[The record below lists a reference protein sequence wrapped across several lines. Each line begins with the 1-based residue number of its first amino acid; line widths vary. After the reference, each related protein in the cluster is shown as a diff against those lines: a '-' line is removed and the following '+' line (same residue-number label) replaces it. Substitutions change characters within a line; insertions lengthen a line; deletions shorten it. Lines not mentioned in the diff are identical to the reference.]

1 MRFHQGSQYYRQIRV
16 RNAGFRFTAG
26 DTDTLTDIYAA
37 SIYGNI
43 FYDNDNTAY
52 YVNPAGATSGLF
64 SGSVGIGTTSPS
76 QKLNVFGNIRV
87 DGDYV
92 QIVNASSPSL
102 YLNNVSVQWRA
113 YMPTGLNN
121 FAINDSARDVLT
133 LGYNG
138 GNSYFQGCNVGIGTT
153 SPGARLDVNVGVAKT
168 DTTAFGYPS
177 LILRSNESSN
187 FSNLGINFI
196 GGASQANRGFQFQ
209 TGESG
214 ITNSGNILFQPYG
227 GNVGIGTTS
236 PNAKLN
242 VVSSGTK
249 STISIGNTAA
259 STYSQLLMYGGAS
272 RYNWSIGAQYNV
284 TDGLE
289 ITPSTATEG
298 TTFSTPAVTILQT
311 GRVGIGTTTPGQA
324 LDVNGRIRIGSNAQ
338 TEIYSSS
345 NRVVFRGENT
355 DNVAQFAGYGLFLPI
370 AGQSYNLFLAG
381 SANFGYTDTTA
392 TLDIHRG
399 NTGPFI
405 RLNSNGTSYLN
416 GGNVGIGTT
425 TPGNLLEVRSTT
437 AGASVARFTDSN
449 RADLVISF
457 PSSGYSTFDSYVGGS
472 GGGFTFRAAT
482 SELVRITSAGRV
494 GIGGTSPA
502 YLLDVFGPIASEA
515 GEKDDITTRTKA
527 GFWETSTATTGEG
540 WPTTTNSYYHLISS
554 THLNTANYYS
564 LQIASPFFT
573 QNFYIRATNGSGTT
587 GWSSIVT
594 GAGTTNYVPK
604 WASSTTLGNS
614 VIYDDGT
621 NVGIGTTSPAYK
633 LDVNGII
640 GLSGFRFADKEGNY
654 NRIFEPAGNTAM
666 YLGNASDPGNYYDNT
681 SHNFRNRGGSTFYMV
696 INSSGNVG
704 IGVTSPSYPLEV
716 ASTNALSIAYQRTG
730 VAAKK
735 WGFQSDNDSTYW
747 YNITDNVL
755 ALTVR
760 NTGDVGIGTTS
771 PAYKLHIE
779 RTDGTDTRMLIRNTS
794 TGNAGIELAGGG
806 GNQYIDFTPASSTD
820 FEGRIIYSS
829 SSDEM
834 QFMTNITNRFKL
846 NSNGAEVQNGAL
858 GVGVAASATDGRIDA
873 SNDIVSFSSDKRLK
887 TNIQLIENP
896 LDKIGKLSG
905 FTYNWNEK
913 ANELANYDTNE
924 SLVGV
929 FAQEVQAVLPEAVK
943 LAPFDNDGNDKSIS
957 GENYLTVQYEKIV
970 PLLIEAIKEQQQQIY
985 ELKYLLQNK

>member
-1 MRFHQGSQYYRQIRV
+1 
-16 RNAGFRFTAG
+16 
-26 DTDTLTDIYAA
+26 
-37 SIYGNI
+37 
-43 FYDNDNTAY
+43 
-52 YVNPAGATSGLF
+52 
-64 SGSVGIGTTSPS
+64 
-76 QKLNVFGNIRV
+76 
-87 DGDYV
+87 
-92 QIVNASSPSL
+92 
-102 YLNNVSVQWRA
+102 
-113 YMPTGLNN
+113 MPTGLNN

-196 GGASQANRGFQFQ
+196 GGASQAHRGFQFQ

-311 GRVGIGTTTPGQA
+311 GRVGIGTTTPSQRLHVASSSSPRIQVEATTNSENAGIYFSTKNSSGTPQA
-324 LDVNGRIRIGSNAQ
+324 GGVYYIPGTTPYLGFYGDNTNLSMVITSGGNVGIGTTDPTGKLDVRGGSIYFNRGTGNLGSNY
-338 TEIYSSS
+338 IYINKGAS
-345 NRVVFRGENT
+345 NDGGLLFSR
-355 DNVAQFAGYGLFLPI
+355 DN
-370 AGQSYNLFLAG
+370 
-381 SANFGYTDTTA
+381 
-392 TLDIHRG
+392 TLDWQMINSTTTG
-399 NTGPFI
+399 NFSLYSYGAGDTVFTI
-405 RLNSNGTSYLN
+405 QRSN
-416 GGNVGIGTT
+416 GNVGIGTT
-425 TPGNLLEVRSTT
+425 TPGNLLEVRSSTG
-437 AGASVARFTDSN
+437 GASVARFSDSTN
-449 RADLVISF
+449 ADLLISF
-457 PSSGYSTFDSYVGGS
+457 PLSGYSTFDSYVGGS
-472 GGGFTFRAAT
+472 GAGFTFRAAT

-502 YLLDVFGPIASEA
+502 YLLDVFGPVASEA

-564 LQIASPFFT
+564 LQIAAPFFA
-573 QNFYIRATNGSGTT
+573 QNFYIRTT
-587 GWSSIVT
+587 GNVGTQAWSSITT
-594 GAGTTNYVPK
+594 GTGTTNYVTR

-621 NVGIGTTSPAYK
+621 NIGIGTATPGAKLDVNGRIRIGSNAQTEIYSSSNRVVFRGENTDNVAQFAGYGLFLPIAGQSYNLYLAGSANFGYTDTTATLDIHRGNTGPFIRLNSNGTSYLNGGNVGIGTTSPSYT

-640 GLSGFRFADKEGNY
+640 GLSGFSFADKNSNY
-654 NRIFEPAGNTAM
+654 IRMYEPAGNVAM

-696 INSSGNVG
+696 INSSG
-704 IGVTSPSYPLEV
+704 
-716 ASTNALSIAYQRTG
+716 
-730 VAAKK
+730 
-735 WGFQSDNDSTYW
+735 
-747 YNITDNVL
+747 
-755 ALTVR
+755 
-760 NTGDVGIGTTS
+760 DVGIGTTS
-771 PAYKLHIE
+771 PAYRLHIE
-779 RTDGTDTRMLIRNTS
+779 RADATDTRMLIRNTS
-794 TGNAGIELAGGG
+794 TGNVGIELAGGG
-806 GNQYIDFTPASSTD
+806 GNQYIDFTPVSSTD

-905 FTYNWNEK
+905 FTYNWNDK
-913 ANELANYDTNE
+913 AAKLANYDTNE
-924 SLVGV
+924 SLIGV

-943 LAPFDNDGNDKSIS
+943 LAPFDNDGNNKSIS

-970 PLLIEAIKEQQQQIY
+970 PLLIEAIKEQQKQIDD
-985 ELKYLLQNK
+985 LKYLLSQK

>member
-1 MRFHQGSQYYRQIRV
+1 
-16 RNAGFRFTAG
+16 
-26 DTDTLTDIYAA
+26 
-37 SIYGNI
+37 
-43 FYDNDNTAY
+43 
-52 YVNPAGATSGLF
+52 LF
-64 SGSVGIGTTSPS
+64 SS
-76 QKLNVFGNIRV
+76 KF
-87 DGDYV
+87 
-92 QIVNASSPSL
+92 
-102 YLNNVSVQWRA
+102 
-113 YMPTGLNN
+113 
-121 FAINDSARDVLT
+121 
-133 LGYNG
+133 NG
-138 GNSYFQGCNVGIGTT
+138 RK
-153 SPGARLDVNVGVAKT
+153 P
-168 DTTAFGYPS
+168 
-177 LILRSNESSN
+177 
-187 FSNLGINFI
+187 
-196 GGASQANRGFQFQ
+196 
-209 TGESG
+209 
-214 ITNSGNILFQPYG
+214 NSGNILFQPYG

-370 AGQSYNLFLAG
+370 AGQSYNLYLAG

-405 RLNSNGTSYLN
+405 RLNSNGSSYFN
-416 GGNVGIGTT
+416 GGSVGIGTT

-449 RADLVISF
+449 SADLVISF

-564 LQIASPFFT
+564 LQIAAPFFA

-640 GLSGFRFADKEGNY
+640 GLSGFRFADKDGNY

-696 INSSGNVG
+696 INSSG
-704 IGVTSPSYPLEV
+704 
-716 ASTNALSIAYQRTG
+716 
-730 VAAKK
+730 
-735 WGFQSDNDSTYW
+735 
-747 YNITDNVL
+747 
-755 ALTVR
+755 
-760 NTGDVGIGTTS
+760 DVGIGTTS
-771 PAYKLHIE
+771 PAYRLHIE
-779 RTDGTDTRMLIRNTS
+779 RADATDTRMLIRNTS
-794 TGNAGIELAGGG
+794 TGNVGIELAGGG